1 MRLHPVIGER
11 ILSAVPGLEQVA
23 RAVRH
28 EHERWD
34 GDGYPDG
41 LAGDAIPLA
50 SRIVLACDAW
60 HALVSDRPY
69 RKALDHEAALAEL
82 RRCAGTQFD
91 PGVVAALL
99 ESVTA
104 PRGAAVLGARRRC
117 RRRARQH
124 LPGQPGAR
132 AGRPDLRRD
141 GGRRGAPHRRRARGR
156 GRGGARR
163 DRSLDAVDRA
173 LPPRQRHRPDADQR
187 RRAGADRAAPPRRR
201 DLPARGRRRDA
212 HRDQGRRHALRL
224 ARRPRPAGHRARAAA
239 WSSASTAAS
248 PCRSCTARRSGGRS
262 GRAAPRT
269 ARRSTPATRA
279 SCTRSPSRSAERSGA
294 PRRSRRSRRWRAATA

>member
-1 MRLHPVIGER
+1 MRTAPRDRRAHPLR
-11 ILSAVPGLEQVA
+11 RPGLEQVA

-104 PRGAAVLGARRRC
+104 PRGAASVGSTPTPARCSRAPSADSLERELVALISVATAVAAAHRIDDVLEVAAEAALGAIE
-117 RRRARQH
+117 AS
-124 LPGQPGAR
+124 
-132 AGRPDLRRD
+132 
-141 GGRRGAPHRRRARGR
+141 
-156 GRGGARR
+156 
-163 DRSLDAVDRA
+163 SL
-173 LPPRQRHRPDADQR
+173 
-187 RRAGADRAAPPRRR
+187 
-201 DLPARGRRRDA
+201 
-212 HRDQGRRHALRL
+212 
-224 ARRPRPAGHRARAAA
+224 
-239 WSSASTAAS
+239 SI
-248 PCRSCTARRSGGRS
+248 
-262 GRAAPRT
+262 
-269 ARRSTPATRA
+269 
-279 SCTRSPSRSAERSGA
+279 ER
-294 PRRSRRSRRWRAATA
+294 